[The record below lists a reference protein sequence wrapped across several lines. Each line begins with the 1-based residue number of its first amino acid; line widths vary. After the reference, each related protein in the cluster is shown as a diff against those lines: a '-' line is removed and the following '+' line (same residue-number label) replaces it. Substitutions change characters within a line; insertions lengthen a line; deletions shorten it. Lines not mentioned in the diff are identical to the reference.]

1 MSRRIRIKGLGL
13 LLLGIC
19 PSLWAQQA
27 MSLEDAQRYAFKNS
41 YLISNSRHEIEKAE
55 KRLWEITAIG
65 LPQASASLNYQ
76 YSPDLPEQPVP
87 AEFFGGEPGTFQTV
101 AFGVSNSSVA
111 TFQINQLVFDGT
123 YLLARQGSIL
133 LKKIRNDEL
142 TKSTIDARDEVA
154 RAYYNV
160 QLSAEAEKILQSNL
174 ANLSK
179 NLQEVRALYE
189 EGFLEEQDAQ
199 QLEYLVNGISLELE
213 NARRMGKVAMDFFR
227 FTIGMPMDSAVQLS
241 QGLEELYLQNASG
254 QLVSEQAFRLEEHIE
269 YQLVENQETGAAL
282 QVKRRMWDFAPKVNG
297 FLTHQQ
303 SNFDNDAFNM
313 FNYNSYWIP
322 STVMGL
328 SVSMPLFTSF
338 ANKMRL
344 DQARIDLIEVQEAKD
359 QIVQALTLEYEQAKS
374 AYSYASDRLSNEQ
387 RNREITKSIRDKTL
401 IKYKEGISSSLEVTQ
416 TQNQYLNSETN
427 YLSAMLELLN
437 AKSRLDKV
445 LGNYNKQ

>member
-1 MSRRIRIKGLGL
+1 
-13 LLLGIC
+13 
-19 PSLWAQQA
+19 
-27 MSLEDAQRYAFKNS
+27 
-41 YLISNSRHEIEKAE
+41 
-55 KRLWEITAIG
+55 
-65 LPQASASLNYQ
+65 
-76 YSPDLPEQPVP
+76 
-87 AEFFGGEPGTFQTV
+87 
-101 AFGVSNSSVA
+101 
-111 TFQINQLVFDGT
+111 
-123 YLLARQGSIL
+123 
-133 LKKIRNDEL
+133 
-142 TKSTIDARDEVA
+142 
-154 RAYYNV
+154 
-160 QLSAEAEKILQSNL
+160 
-174 ANLSK
+174 
-179 NLQEVRALYE
+179 
-189 EGFLEEQDAQ
+189 
-199 QLEYLVNGISLELE
+199 
-213 NARRMGKVAMDFFR
+213 
-227 FTIGMPMDSAVQLS
+227 
-241 QGLEELYLQNASG
+241 
-254 QLVSEQAFRLEEHIE
+254 
-269 YQLVENQETGAAL
+269 
-282 QVKRRMWDFAPKVNG
+282 MWDFAPKVNG

-328 SVSMPLFTSF
+328 SVSMPVFTSF

-359 QIVQALTLEYEQAKS
+359 QIGQALTLEYEQAKS

>member
-13 LLLGIC
+13 LLLCMG
-19 PSLWAQQA
+19 PFLWAQQA
-27 MSLEDAQRYAFKNS
+27 MSLEDAQNYAFKNS
-41 YLISNSRHEIEKAE
+41 YLIKNSRHEIEKAE
-55 KRLWEITAIG
+55 KRIWEITAIG

-142 TKSTIDARDEVA
+142 TKSTIDVRDEVA

-174 ANLSK
+174 DNLSK

-227 FTIGMPMDSAVQLS
+227 FTIGMPMDSAVRLS
-241 QGLEELYLQNASG
+241 QALEGS
-254 QLVSEQAFRLEEHIE
+254 
-269 YQLVENQETGAAL
+269 TC
-282 QVKRRMWDFAPKVNG
+282 RMRADNG
-297 FLTHQQ
+297 FRIRPSDWRNTSSTNWPKIRRRERPFRSKGKCGTLHPR
-303 SNFDNDAFNM
+303 SMAF
-313 FNYNSYWIP
+313 SPTSRAISTTTVSICSITIP
-322 STVMGL
+322 IGSH
-328 SVSMPLFTSF
+328 
-338 ANKMRL
+338 RL
-344 DQARIDLIEVQEAKD
+344 
-359 QIVQALTLEYEQAKS
+359 
-374 AYSYASDRLSNEQ
+374 
-387 RNREITKSIRDKTL
+387 
-401 IKYKEGISSSLEVTQ
+401 
-416 TQNQYLNSETN
+416 
-427 YLSAMLELLN
+427 
-437 AKSRLDKV
+437 
-445 LGNYNKQ
+445 